1 MIKIKVTNPTNN
13 TEFVR
18 EFQDEASAELWI
30 SQQEKLTFF
39 GKPGRWI
46 HEDDLDFHK
55 EDRSKAT
62 SAELVG
68 GPDEEKKRF
77 FFPADYIIERS
88 SVHSAEQFSQNET
101 AIDYLAKTDWY
112 VVRKVETGLEIPKEV
127 QIARHAARQMI
138 DRR

>member
-1 MIKIKVTNPTNN
+1 MIKIKVTNPVTN

-30 SQQEKLTFF
+30 SQQEKIGAF
-39 GKPGRWI
+39 GKQERWI
-46 HEDDLDFHK
+46 HEDDLAFK
-55 EDRSKAT
+55 NEDRSKAS

-77 FFPADYIIERS
+77 FFPAQYTISVSEIES
-88 SVHSAEQFSQNET
+88 TDKFSMTESALH
-101 AIDYLAKTDWY
+101 YLNKTDWY
-112 VVRKVETGLEIPKEV
+112 IVRKMETGIEVPKEV

-138 DRR
+138 ER